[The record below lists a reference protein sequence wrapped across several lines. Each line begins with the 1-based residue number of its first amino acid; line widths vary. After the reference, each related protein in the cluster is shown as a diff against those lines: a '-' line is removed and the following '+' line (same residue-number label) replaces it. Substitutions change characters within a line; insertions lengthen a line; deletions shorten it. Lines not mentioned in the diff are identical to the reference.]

1 MELAKTDFF
10 ADLDDESGPNTGWSF
25 HNSRVVDNKPTQVQL
40 PMKRRRQSTFA
51 ESDSSFGDLG
61 LAKPLLRAVSEL
73 GYICPSIIQEKAIP
87 VFLKGSDLLMCAA
100 TGSGKTAAFS
110 LPILHK
116 LLYRNKH
123 LQVTRALV
131 LSPTRE
137 LSQQTYSMLKQLA
150 QSTDIKVGVV
160 MGGANSQSE
169 QQLLHSAPDVMVG
182 TPGRLLDHL
191 KNSKGVAFDNLDF
204 LVLDEADRLL
214 DMGFF
219 NEVKAIVETLPADRQ
234 TVLAS
239 ATLNDKVADLAA
251 LALKHPVKVGEFSM
265 PKKLVQKIVRIR
277 DKWNREAVIL
287 ALLKTKF
294 NAETLVFFQTKAQC
308 HKFALTARELGLSV
322 AELHGYLTQGD
333 RLRAIADF
341 QSGQVGVL
349 LATDLA
355 SRGLDLPVKAVINY
369 CLPKEETRFLHRVGR
384 TARAGE
390 DGVSITLVDEDERS
404 RLKRLVKQRVTA
416 ISISQEALVEA
427 EEEIINCRKQVYAVL
442 KNERLE
448 KEIRKAEV
456 ETNRAENMLMHA
468 EEIYNKPRKTFIR
481 KRQVE
486 EVTEEAPAPKEERRE
501 KVNRKVFD
509 NKLMVRQ
516 DRMAFRG
523 ENRMAQHAANKQKR
537 RDKRLAKRAPSKKT

>member
-523 ENRMAQHAANKQKR
+523 ENRMAQHAAKKQKR

>member
-1 MELAKTDFF
+1 MELAKSTFF
-10 ADLDDESGPNTGWSF
+10 DDLDSEAPVAGWSF
-25 HNSRVVDNKPTQVQL
+25 HNTRVADSRPIQL
-40 PMKRRRQSTFA
+40 PIKRRRQQSFID
-51 ESDSSFGDLG
+51 SDSSFGDLG
-61 LAKPLLRAVSEL
+61 LAKPLLRACAEL
-73 GYICPSIIQEKAIP
+73 GYVCPSSIQEKGVP

-137 LSQQTYSMLKQLA
+137 LSQQTFSMLKSLA
-150 QSTDIKVGVV
+150 VFTDLKIGVV

-191 KNSKGVAFDNLDF
+191 KNSKGIAFDHLDF

-219 NEVKAIVETLPADRQ
+219 KEVKAIIETLPADRQ

-239 ATLNDKVADLAA
+239 ATLSDKVSDLAA

-265 PKKLVQKIVRIR
+265 PKRLTQMIVRIR
-277 DKWNREAVIL
+277 DKWNREAVLL
-287 ALLKTKF
+287 ALLRAKF
-294 NAETLVFFQTKAQC
+294 SSETLVFFQTKAQC
-308 HKFALTARELGLSV
+308 HRFAIMARELGISV
-322 AELHGYLTQGD
+322 AELHGHLPQAD

-355 SRGLDLPVKAVINY
+355 SRGLDLPVKAVINIS
-369 CLPKEETRFLHRVGR
+369 LPAEDNRFLHRVGR

-390 DGVSITLVDEDERS
+390 DGVSVTLVDEAERR
-404 RLKRLVKQRVTA
+404 RLKKIVKEKVSA
-416 ISISQEALVEA
+416 ISISLEALTAA
-427 EEEIINCRKQVYAVL
+427 EEDVISLRKKVQSTFRA
-442 KNERLE
+442 ERME
-448 KEIRKAEV
+448 KELRKAEV
-456 ETNRAENMLMHA
+456 DTRRAENMMLFA
-468 EEIYNKPRKTFIR
+468 EEIYNRPKKSYIKKTTVQEPRPQTPKP
-481 KRQVE
+481 
-486 EVTEEAPAPKEERRE
+486 EVRERVDRR
-501 KVNRKVFD
+501 VTD

-516 DRMAFRG
+516 DRQSFRG
-523 ENRMAQHAANKQKR
+523 ANRMANYAEKKVKR
-537 RDKRLAKRAPSKKT
+537 REKREKRMKKRPRKE